1 MHQTARERLHHVR
14 MSVKRPTTRET
25 LARNLKALMRMKD
38 WTQMELAAKSGVSQ
52 RMISHVLSQ
61 STGCSTE
68 TAEALAKPFG
78 LTGWH
83 LLVPG
88 LPDELLRSPSLSR
101 LVDTYVQADEK
112 GRSMID
118 MVAEREATYTKNGS

>member
-1 MHQTARERLHHVR
+1 
-14 MSVKRPTTRET
+14 
-25 LARNLKALMRMKD
+25 MRMKD